1 VPNNS
6 AVKYGGESLY
16 QRSDLEREAEKLV
29 QLPDE
34 EREERLADLAEKA
47 QTDKNEMYRFR
58 ALRSLLS
65 SMIMSKNS

>member
-1 VPNNS
+1 MPNNS

>member
-1 VPNNS
+1 MQKFS

-29 QLPDE
+29 QLPEE
-34 EREERLADLAEKA
+34 ERRERLADLAAKA
-47 QTDKNEMYRFR
+47 KTDKDEMFHFR

-65 SMIMSKNS
+65 SMMMSKDS

>member
-1 VPNNS
+1 MPNHS